1 MAKQINQTQVRVNK
15 LVAAFLSAQDDFV
28 IGMHA
33 EGLDVASIQRP
44 AVIVAVCEALAK
56 GKGYS
61 LSKDGKPMLDSKHPQ
76 YEFLSTRVRDTMLAL
91 RGEKRSNGN
100 SSGKKDPVD
109 VLIKQFEK
117 LDAKQRRAFLKAIA

>member
-1 MAKQINQTQVRVNK
+1 MKANNTQARVNK
-15 LVAAFLSAQDDFV
+15 LVAAYLAAQDDFV

-33 EGLDVASIQRP
+33 EGLDTASIQRP

-61 LSKDGKPMLDSKHPQ
+61 LSNDGKPMLDTKHPQ
-76 YEFLSTRVRDTMLAL
+76 YEFLKTRVRDTMAAL

-100 SSGKKDPVD
+100 SSGKTDPVD
-109 VLIKQFEK
+109 ALIAKFEA
-117 LDAKQRRAFLKAIA
+117 LTPAQRRAFLKAIA

>member
-1 MAKQINQTQVRVNK
+1 MSTQTRVNK

-44 AVIVAVCEALAK
+44 AVIVAVCVALAD

-61 LSKDGKPMLDSKHPQ
+61 FSNDGKAMLDSKHAR
-76 YEFLSTRVRDTMLAL
+76 YEFLKTRVRDTMNAL
-91 RGEKRSNGN
+91 RGETRTS
-100 SSGKKDPVD
+100 SSGKKEPVD
-109 VLIKQFEK
+109 AVAK
-117 LDAKQRRAFLKAIA
+117 LVKAFNSMTKAEQKRFLKSVA

>member
-1 MAKQINQTQVRVNK
+1 MKATNTTQTRVNK
-15 LVAAFLSAQDDFV
+15 LVAAFLTAQDDFV

-44 AVIVAVCEALAK
+44 AVIVAVCEALAG

-61 LSKDGKPMLDSKHPQ
+61 LSNDGKPMLDSKYAQ
-76 YEFLSTRVRDTMLAL
+76 YEFLKTRVRDTMAAL
-91 RGEKRSNGN
+91 RGEKRVNA

-109 VLIKQFEK
+109 ALIAQFEK
-117 LDAKQRRAFLKAIA
+117 LDAKQRRAFLKAVV